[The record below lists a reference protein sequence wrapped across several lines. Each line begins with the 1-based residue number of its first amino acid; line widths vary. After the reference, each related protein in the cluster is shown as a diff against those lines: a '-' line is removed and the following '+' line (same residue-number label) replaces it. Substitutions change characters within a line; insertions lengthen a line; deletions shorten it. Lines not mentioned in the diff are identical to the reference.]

1 MSNVAAKKGSEE
13 GLATRLYQ
21 MLRYIRR
28 VEEEVARIYP
38 SDEIKSPVHLSIG
51 QEFVT
56 VAVSDVLRDDDVCGG
71 SYRGHAVYL
80 ARGGSLKGMI
90 AEMFGRSG
98 GSAGGKGGSMHLVA
112 ADRNVLGASAV
123 VATHIPHAA
132 GVALALK
139 RQVKNRIAVCFFGD
153 GATEEGCFYETV
165 NFASLHKL
173 PVLFVCE
180 NNFYAIHEPL
190 SKRWAKDALVE
201 RMHTFGLKAERVTDG
216 DILSTRT
223 AAADAVEYIRSGN
236 GPAFLEV
243 HAYRWKE
250 HVGPN
255 EDFESGYRSRE
266 QADLWID
273 GDPLTALAGMVPQ
286 SEREAIDADTESQ
299 IREAFN
305 FAANSPFPE
314 PQELLTHVFAE

>member
-1 MSNVAAKKGSEE
+1 METKQGSCE
-13 GLATRLYQ
+13 GLAIRLYQ

-28 VEEEVARIYP
+28 VEEEIARVYP
-38 SDEIKSPVHLSIG
+38 SDDIKSPVHLSIG

-56 VAVSDVLRDDDVCGG
+56 VAVSDVLRADDVCGG

-80 ARGGSLKGMI
+80 ARGGSLKRMI
-90 AEMFGRSG
+90 AELYGKSG
-98 GSAGGKGGSMHLVA
+98 GCAGGKGGSMHLIA
-112 ADRNVLGASAV
+112 ADNNVLGASAV
-123 VATHIPHAA
+123 VATHIPHTA

-139 RQVKNRIAVCFFGD
+139 RLGGDRIAVCFFGD

-165 NFASLHKL
+165 NFASLHGL

-190 SKRWAKDALVE
+190 SKRWARNALVE
-201 RMHTFGLKAERVTDG
+201 RMQSFGVKAQRVADG
-216 DILSTRT
+216 EIFSVRE
-223 AAADAVEYIRSGN
+223 AAAKAVEHVRSGN

-255 EDFESGYRSRE
+255 EDFAAGYRSRDE
-266 QADLWID
+266 ADSWIAND
-273 GDPLTALAGMVPQ
+273 QLTWLAGMVPQ
-286 SEREAIDADTESQ
+286 SQREAIDVAIEEQ
-299 IREAFN
+299 IREAFD
-305 FAANSPFPE
+305 FAENSPFPE
-314 PQELLTHVFAE
+314 PQELMTHVFAE

>member
-1 MSNVAAKKGSEE
+1 MQAKQGSEE

-21 MLRYIRR
+21 MLHYIRR
-28 VEEEVARIYP
+28 VEEEVARVYP

-80 ARGGSLKGMI
+80 ARGGSLHGMI

-112 ADRNVLGASAV
+112 ADKHVLGASAV

-139 RQVKNRIAVCFFGD
+139 REGKGRIAVCFFGD

-165 NFASLHKL
+165 NFAALHKL

-190 SKRWAKDALVE
+190 SKRWAKNALVE
-201 RMHTFGLKAERVTDG
+201 RMHSFGLKAESVTDG
-216 DILSTRT
+216 DIFSTR
-223 AAADAVEYIRSGN
+223 AAAAAAVEHIRAGN

-255 EDFESGYRSRE
+255 EDFDAGYRS
-266 QADLWID
+266 QAEADSWID
-273 GDPLTALAGMVPQ
+273 GDPLIALAGLVPQ
-286 SEREAIDADTESQ
+286 SEREAIDAEIEAQ
-299 IREAFN
+299 IRDAFE

-314 PQELLTHVFAE
+314 PQELMTHVFAE